1 MAKKDPYIQAVHG
14 MAIAAAVL
22 IHCLPQEAV

>member
-1 MAKKDPYIQAVHG
+1 MAKKDPYIQAVRG
-14 MAIAAAVL
+14 MAIAAVL